1 MLALDPDVRMTA
13 EEGLRHPWITS
24 YASSSSHKNLHRSIS
39 QNWLKSSSR
48 SRINSARSNSSQRSN
63 KSGKSGRSVLSLKRS
78 SNTTVPQDAVLISS
92 LSNAPAQENKQNAS
106 NSSGTRESN
115 IKLTKQL
122 VEKLHSVINE
132 DDRELQSTE
141 NESASTELRHTE
153 CEHNREQV
161 RTSKSQTVVSYRE
174 SQNAERKKIN
184 SFVLD
189 DTSMQVDEEK
199 SRDLPVPPDRE
210 RLHVI
215 MRDNFLDEQQQTQE
229 MQVDISHHGNSPNR
243 LRPLSPSPWKNK
255 VYCSYD
261 TV

>member
-1 MLALDPDVRMTA
+1 MTA
-13 EEGLRHPWITS
+13 EDGLRHPWITS
-24 YASSSSHKNLHRSIS
+24 CASSSSHKNLHRSVS

-78 SNTTVPQDAVLISS
+78 SNTTVPQDAILISA
-92 LSNAPAQENKQNAS
+92 LSNTPAQENNQNAS
-106 NSSGTRESN
+106 NSSIARESN
-115 IKLTKQL
+115 VKLTKQS

-141 NESASTELRHTE
+141 NESVPPELRHTE
-153 CEHNREQV
+153 CEHNRQQV
-161 RTSKSQTVVSYRE
+161 RTSKSQPVVSYRE
-174 SQNAERKKIN
+174 SQNPERKKIN
-184 SFVLD
+184 SLVLD
-189 DTSMQVDEEK
+189 ETSMEVDEEK
-199 SRDLPVPPDRE
+199 SRDIPVPSDRE
-210 RLHVI
+210 RVHVI
-215 MRDNFLDEQQQTQE
+215 MRDNFLEEQQQRQE
-229 MQVDISHHGNSPNR
+229 MQMDTSHLGSSPNR